1 MPKYPVPNR
10 KQEEKH
16 VFPVV
21 DASEEVR
28 QEMIRKYGL
37 TPKPTSDKPPVVD
50 IPLGSV
56 ERSKRGAMNRKA
68 NARKKMQ

>member
-1 MPKYPVPNR
+1 MPRYPVPNR
-10 KQEEKH
+10 KHEEKQ

-37 TPKPTSDKPPVVD
+37 TPKPTAEKPPVMD
-50 IPLGSV
+50 IPQGSA
-56 ERSKRGAMNRKA
+56 ERSKRAAMSRKA
-68 NARKKMQ
+68 NARKKE

>member
-1 MPKYPVPNR
+1 MPRYPVPNR
-10 KQEEKH
+10 KHEEKQ

-37 TPKPTSDKPPVVD
+37 TPKPTDDKPPID
-50 IPLGSV
+50 LPLGSV